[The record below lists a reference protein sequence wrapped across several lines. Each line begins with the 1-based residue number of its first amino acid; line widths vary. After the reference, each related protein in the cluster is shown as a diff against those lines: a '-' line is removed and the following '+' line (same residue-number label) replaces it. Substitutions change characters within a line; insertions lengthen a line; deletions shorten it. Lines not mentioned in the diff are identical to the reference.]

1 MVRGNGKGDGR
12 RYGKVVAFPF
22 LGETKCKK
30 RRGVRHEKTT
40 VVAGYKH
47 VERNRFAVVLRV
59 L

>member
-1 MVRGNGKGDGR
+1 MAAATGR
-12 RYGKVVAFPF
+12 LLPFSF

>member
-1 MVRGNGKGDGR
+1 MAAATGR
-12 RYGKVVAFPF
+12 LLPFPF